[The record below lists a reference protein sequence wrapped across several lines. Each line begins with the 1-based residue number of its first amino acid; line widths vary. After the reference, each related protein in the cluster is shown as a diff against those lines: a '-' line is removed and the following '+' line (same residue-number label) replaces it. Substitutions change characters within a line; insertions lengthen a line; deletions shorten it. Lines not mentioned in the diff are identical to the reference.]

1 MKKITLYTIL
11 MMTLPVMIMAQT
23 EAQSLSSNLE
33 KAPVVKTHTNSG
45 IELRQV
51 TPNPL
56 NTTSTVD
63 FTLPKDSKVYIKIC
77 DADNN
82 EVVTLLNDVL
92 TAGNHSVQF
101 YVPGITGGKY
111 YYNFTAESGGRKTVI
126 KEQMILKIFGIPSS
140 L

>member
-1 MKKITLYTIL
+1 MYNFKQRKKEMKKVTLYIVL
-11 MMTLPVMIMAQT
+11 MLALPVMVMAQSIS
-23 EAQSLSSNLE
+23 ANLE
-33 KAPVVKTHTNSG
+33 TAPVVKTQMGLG

-56 NTTSTVD
+56 NTTTTVD

-77 DADNN
+77 DAENN

-101 YVPGITGGKY
+101 YVPGIASGKY
-111 YYNFTAESGGRKTVI
+111 YYSFTAEAGGRKTVI
-126 KEQMILKIFGIPSS
+126 KEQMIL
-140 L
+140 

>member
-1 MKKITLYTIL
+1 M
-11 MMTLPVMIMAQT
+11 VMAQN
-23 EAQSLSSNLE
+23 LSANVETS
-33 KAPVVKTHTNSG
+33 PVVKTQMGSG

-56 NTTSTVD
+56 NTTTTVD
-63 FTLPKDSKVYIKIC
+63 FTLPKNSKVYIKIC
-77 DADNN
+77 DSENN

-111 YYNFTAESGGRKTVI
+111 YYSFTAESGGRKTVI
-126 KEQMILKIFGIPSS
+126 KEQMIL
-140 L
+140 